1 VENDSQ
7 KRLMLA
13 LIASFALTAVYMLF
27 SGSNQA
33 PAPRPAMAQADA
45 GVVAP
50 ASVPQL
56 SQLPTP
62 ATPPVVTGGGPP
74 NDLPLLTLEVKRAQA
89 RYRFSTDGASLT
101 SAVLEGPKMREVRHL
116 SIPEGFALLL
126 GKAVPD
132 ALQMNLAEPVAGEP
146 LPLAI
151 SVGGAAPVP
160 PGLRYAVASSDAE
173 SVTFVG
179 HTAAWEVT
187 KRFSWSPDG
196 FELNVAVGLRNLTTQ
211 PLTGELAIHE
221 ARAIDP
227 AHEEK
232 PSMFGGVGNLS
243 DSACLVKD
251 SLQKLSPSD
260 KPESKDFSGP
270 VSWIGVNQQYFLSA
284 IFPVGAAREGRCV
297 ISASGVARLATAWFP
312 VQVAP
317 GETATQSFG
326 VFLGPK
332 DNELLGAAPSLAS
345 NRGNSGWSPRLER
358 AVDFGIWAVICK
370 LMLVVLR
377 FFHGLVSNWG
387 VAIILLTVVVKVLL
401 VPLTHRMMVSQ
412 EAMKKLQPKLEALKA
427 KYPSDREK
435 QQSEMMRIYQ
445 EAGVNP
451 FGSCLML
458 LVQLPIWAALFTTL
472 RNSFEI
478 YGEPFLHR
486 FLPDLTVQDPTYI
499 LPVLLGVSQILT
511 GLLQPMAMDATQ
523 QKIMVWF
530 MPIFFTVIMLNYPA
544 GLLLYIFTNNVLTV
558 TQTYVL
564 KRWLQRGSASV
575 KPVPAAATRATA
587 LEKRK

>member
-1 VENDSQ
+1 VENESQ

-13 LIASFALTAVYMLF
+13 LLASFALAVVFMLF
-27 SGSNQA
+27 SNSGQPPSPHGA
-33 PAPRPAMAQADA
+33 SAQADA
-45 GVVAP
+45 GVAP
-50 ASVPQL
+50 PAVPQL
-56 SQLPTP
+56 SQVPASAPPRVVPDTAPPSDLPT
-62 ATPPVVTGGGPP
+62 
-74 NDLPLLTLEVKRAQA
+74 LKLEVKRALA
-89 RYRFSTDGASLT
+89 RYQFSTDGAGLT
-101 SAVLEGPKMREVRHL
+101 SAVLEGPKMREVRRL

-126 GKAVPD
+126 GKNVPV
-132 ALQMNLAEPVAGEP
+132 ARPMNLAEPVAGEP

-151 SVGGAAPVP
+151 SVGGASPVP
-160 PGLRYAVASSDAE
+160 PGLRYAVAASDAE
-173 SVTFVG
+173 SLTFVG
-179 HTAAWEVT
+179 RTAAWEVT
-187 KRFSWSPDG
+187 KRFSWSPEG
-196 FELNVAVGLRNLTTQ
+196 FELNVTVSLRNLTSQ
-211 PLTGELAIHE
+211 PLTGELGIHE

-243 DSACLVKD
+243 DAACLVKD

-260 KPESKDFSGP
+260 KLETKDYSGP

-297 ISASGVARLATAWFP
+297 VSASPVARMATAWFP
-312 VQVAP
+312 IQVAP

-332 DNELLGAAPSLAS
+332 DNELLGAAPSLPA
-345 NRGNSGWSPRLER
+345 NRGSTAWSPRLER

-377 FFHGLVSNWG
+377 FFHGMVSNWG

-412 EAMKKLQPKLEALKA
+412 EAMKKLQPKLEALKL
-427 KYPSDREK
+427 KYPNDREK
-435 QQSEMMRIYQ
+435 QQGEMMRIYQ

-478 YGEPFLHR
+478 YGEPFLHH

-511 GLLQPMAMDATQ
+511 GLLQPMAMDAAQ

-575 KPVPAAATRATA
+575 QPAAAAGPRGTA